1 MGCSDSLRQITG
13 WTHGFSIIVV
23 IVVAGI
29 DLYNLANNNL
39 IAVWFPLALAFMML
53 LRIPNQM
60 CVAMNISNGWFSV
73 TTSIIDFFLWII
85 IAFIIHKKW
94 QEIRKEKKEEEL
106 GTTPSA
112 TEYETY

>member
-1 MGCSDSLRQITG
+1 MSCSDSLRQITG
-13 WTHGFSIIVV
+13 WTHGFSILVVIIVV
-23 IVVAGI
+23 GI

-39 IAVWFPLALAFMML
+39 INVWFPLALAFMML
-53 LRIPNQM
+53 LRIPSQM
-60 CVAMNISNGWFSV
+60 CVAMNVYNGWFSV
-73 TTSIIDFFLWII
+73 ITSVIDFFLWII

-94 QEIRKEKKEEEL
+94 KEIRKKNQEEER